1 MRSLIFLSL
10 LLAGCTDAMFTKVS
24 TIGSSAEVK
33 VYSGGKIIFWGES
46 TGQVS
51 SERQSDGYFAKWKIK
66 QIEGPWHNVKPGDVR
81 AASVSSGIIMIYEE

>member
-1 MRSLIFLSL
+1 MYKFILTAMLLS
-10 LLAGCTDAMFTKVS
+10 GCTDAMFTKVS

-51 SERQSDGYFAKWKIK
+51 SERNSDGYFAKWKIK
-66 QIEGPWHNVKPGDVR
+66 QLEGPWHNVKPGDVR
-81 AASVSSGIIMIYEE
+81 AASVSSGIIMIYED